1 MITSNN
7 NEHARL
13 RDFQTADIF
22 NILVSRDTP
31 ITEVDLLRMLT
42 GAQRMPTGRE
52 RLFELHFSLYHAL
65 YRLKYEAGAGGYYL
79 YLDPMRIR
87 LVKTPDAG
95 LCHHYVPENGRHCGM
110 PAHGGYYCS
119 LHYNSGMLGTLSF
132 DPLHDFYTNADNIS
146 FGKNDILGK
155 LMNGVIVYALRRGEI
170 ERALNFF
177 GLSRP
182 TLKKV
187 KKKYHEL
194 AKSYHPDR
202 NNGDDSLMKELNR
215 SYQVLTEVF
224 VL

>member
-1 MITSNN
+1 MITSNK
-7 NEHARL
+7 NEQARL
-13 RDFQTADIF
+13 TDFQTADIF
-22 NILVSRDTP
+22 NILISRDTP
-31 ITEVDLLRMLT
+31 ITEVDLLRILT
-42 GAQRMPTGRE
+42 GAQRMPAGRE

-65 YRLKYEAGAGGYYL
+65 YRLKFEAGASDYYL
-79 YLDPMRIR
+79 HLDPMGIR
-87 LVKTPDAG
+87 LIKTPDAG
-95 LCHHYVPENGRHCGM
+95 LCHHYVPEYGRHCGI
-110 PAHGGYYCS
+110 PTHDGYCCF
-119 LHYNSGMLGTLSF
+119 LHHDPGIHGTLLF

-146 FGKNDILGK
+146 FGRNDILGK

-202 NNGDDSLMKELNR
+202 NNGDDSLMKELNH